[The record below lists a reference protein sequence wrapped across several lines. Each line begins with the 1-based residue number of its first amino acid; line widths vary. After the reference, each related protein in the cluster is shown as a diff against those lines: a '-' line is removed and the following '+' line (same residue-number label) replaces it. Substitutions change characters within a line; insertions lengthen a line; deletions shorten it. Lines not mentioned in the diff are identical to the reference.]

1 MIVFKAMTAILF
13 ALVVMSGT
21 QEPVLAGGAGS
32 HSRIRRPNF
41 FFFVPA
47 EGARA
52 VPPRSGTRNGLCF
65 VDENEDGINDLIADR
80 DGDGIPDD
88 KHVDLYLPARD
99 NPPSGIGVSSGSDGA
114 HSGSGS
120 GPAGRGR

>member
-13 ALVVMSGT
+13 ALVVMIGT

-32 HSRIRRPNF
+32 HSRIRRSNS

-88 KHVDLYLPARD
+88 KHVDMYLPACD
-99 NPPSGIGVSSGSDGA
+99 NPPPGIGGSSGSNGA
-114 HSGSGS
+114 HAGSR
-120 GPAGRGR
+120 PAGRGR